1 MAFFKTIYDNLNS
14 IVYILLNDVIMM
26 SYEEILIL
34 FLITFFATVFF
45 TFYIKRILIKSKIV
59 DNPIVSEHRH
69 KQGTPTM
76 GGIAFLFTLSL
87 IISLYYHHT
96 PILIV
101 SFIMLA
107 GGMVGLVDD
116 LIGLKV
122 KEVQKV
128 VVNISDETI
137 TLGRLDVSPDEEVRV
152 ATPKAK
158 SEVDK
163 LLKEGKVKV
172 VGEVP
177 IKTEPGEVEKIIC
190 QIVLGL
196 FFGLTGIVT
205 TLGGFE
211 LGIFAIPVVIIAIL
225 GCINSVNLIDGMDG
239 LAAGIVGIASVACC
253 VYGVLFGHINSLLP
267 FVVIAGLC
275 FGFLVFNRYPASI
288 FMGDTGSFVLGTGYA
303 AAVLV
308 CDIPYFGVLALGVP
322 IISVVVSLLHRA
334 HIIKLPVEP
343 LHHTLNHY
351 GMSEK
356 KIILTYWLSTVIL
369 CVIGLAV
376 KMFLG

>member
-1 MAFFKTIYDNLNS
+1 MNNTD
-14 IVYILLNDVIMM
+14 M
-26 SYEEILIL
+26 LIL
-34 FLITFFATVFF
+34 FLITLCATIFF
-45 TFYIKRILIKSKIV
+45 TWYVKRILLKARIA

-69 KQGTPTM
+69 KSGTPTM
-76 GGIAFLFTLSL
+76 GGIAFLFTISL
-87 IISLYYHHT
+87 IIALYYQNT

-107 GGMVGLVDD
+107 GGIVGLVDD

-122 KEVQKV
+122 KEVQKI
-128 VVNISDETI
+128 VVNTSNEVI
-137 TLGRLDVSPDEEVRV
+137 TLGRLDVEPNEEVRV

-158 SEVDK
+158 AEVDD
-163 LLKEGKVKV
+163 LLKAGKVEV
-172 VGEVP
+172 IGEVP
-177 IKTEPGEVEKIIC
+177 IKTEPEESEKIIC

-196 FFGLTGIVT
+196 FLGLTGAVT
-205 TLGGFE
+205 TLGGFQ

-225 GCINSVNLIDGMDG
+225 GCINAVNLIDGMDG
-239 LAAGIVGIASVACC
+239 LAAGIVGIASLACC
-253 VYGVLFGHINSLLP
+253 AYGYLFALP
-267 FVVIAGLC
+267 NVIPPFLILSGICL
-275 FGFLVFNRYPASI
+275 GFLVFNKYPASI

-303 AAVLV
+303 AAVLL

-351 GMSEK
+351 GMSET
-356 KIILTYWLSTVIL
+356 KIVFSYWGFTALLCIIGIL
-369 CVIGLAV
+369 A
-376 KMFLG
+376 KMYLF

>member
-1 MAFFKTIYDNLNS
+1 MNNTGML
-14 IVYILLNDVIMM
+14 V
-26 SYEEILIL
+26 L
-34 FLITFFATVFF
+34 FLITLCATIFF
-45 TFYIKRILIKSKIV
+45 TYYVRRILLKARIA

-69 KQGTPTM
+69 KSGTPTM
-76 GGIAFLFTLSL
+76 GGIAFLFTISL
-87 IISLYYHHT
+87 IISLYYQNT
-96 PILIV
+96 QILIV

-107 GGMVGLVDD
+107 GGIVGLVDD

-122 KEVQKV
+122 KEIQKIV
-128 VVNISDETI
+128 INTSNEMI
-137 TLGRLDVSPDEEVRV
+137 TLGRLDVKPNEEVRV

-158 SEVDK
+158 AEIDE
-163 LLKEGKVKV
+163 LLKQEKVEV

-177 IKTEPGEVEKIIC
+177 IKSEPEELEKIIC

-196 FFGLTGIVT
+196 FLGLTGAVT
-205 TLGGFE
+205 TLGGFN
-211 LGIFAIPVVIIAIL
+211 LGLLSVPIVIVAIL

-239 LAAGIVGIASVACC
+239 LAAGIVGIASIFCC
-253 VYGVLFGHINSLLP
+253 IYCYLFGPLTAILP
-267 FVVIAGLC
+267 FLILSAIC
-275 FGFLVFNRYPASI
+275 IGFLVFNKYPASI

-308 CDIPYFGVLALGVP
+308 CDIPYFGVLALAVP

-351 GMSEK
+351 GMSET
-356 KIILTYWLSTVIL
+356 KIVYSYWGATLIL
-369 CVIGLAV
+369 CVIGILA
-376 KMFLG
+376 KFYIF